1 MSSVIKSLQ
10 DSIEFLTVQSTGES
24 GMSLSGIS
32 RLCGVK
38 RQSVTD
44 LLDSVESGTVQSP
57 GLANWVGKTL
67 ELPVRGENN
76 ERILKDRFCAAL
88 IDYYAFDSKQVSKE
102 AREQSLFAQR
112 RFAEMGVRAWIQGIT
127 GWQESKTSLTV
138 DDFVLKEPLRWI
150 ETPRPFPPE
159 FYEQIY
165 RLRGWDYENA
175 DRRGHPGCVGTW
187 TNQFIYDRFP
197 EGVPDALTKGYKS
210 DENKGKKFKKYEFLT
225 PEEGRRHLEKHM
237 AALITTMRLTPDGN
251 WKRFLKNLDKAIPDA
266 RAIQSIQLELSFLS
280 ELEDQYDGV
289 DNYLES

>member
-1 MSSVIKSLQ
+1 MSSVIKSFQ

-24 GMSLSGIS
+24 GMSLTGIA

-44 LLDSVESGTVQSP
+44 IIASVESGTVQSS
-57 GLANWVGKTL
+57 GLANWVGKPL

-88 IDYYAFDSKQVSKE
+88 IDYYAFDSKQISQE
-102 AREQSLFAQR
+102 SRDQAIFAQR

-127 GWQESKTSLTV
+127 GWKEPSTSLTV
-138 DDFVLKEPLRWI
+138 DDFVLKEPLRW
-150 ETPRPFPPE
+150 TDVPRPFPPE
-159 FYEQIY
+159 FYRQIY

-187 TNQFIYDRFP
+187 TNQFVYDRFP
-197 EGVPDALTKGYKS
+197 DGVPERITDGYKA
-210 DENKGKKFKKYEFLT
+210 NNKKFRKYEFLT

-237 AALITTMRLTPDGN
+237 AAVLATMRVTPDGN
-251 WKRFLKNLDKAIPDA
+251 WTRFLKSLDKAIPDA

-289 DNYLES
+289 DNYLDS